1 MKIFDYSFIV
11 QAPLSRVVEFHRDA
25 RALKKL
31 TPPPMIARMHLVE
44 PLAEGSRARFTL
56 WLGPIPI
63 HWLAVHSRVDML
75 HGFTDTQVSGPMQ
88 FWQHTHQFSALD
100 EKTTRVSEH
109 IEYEHKAGL
118 PGLFTRILFSRAGL
132 RFLFAYRAFI
142 TRKMCA
148 KAA

>member
-1 MKIFDYSFIV
+1 MNTFAYSFV
-11 QAPLSRVVEFHRDA
+11 VPASLERVAEFHRDA

-63 HWLAVHSRVDML
+63 RWLAVHSRVDAL
-75 HGFTDTQVSGPMQ
+75 HGFTDTQVSGPMK
-88 FWQHTHQFSALD
+88 FWQHTHQFTALD

-118 PGLFTRILFSRAGL
+118 PGLFTRILFSRVGL
-132 RFLFAYRAFI
+132 RFLFAYRALV
-142 TRKMCA
+142 TRMMCT
-148 KAA
+148 KA